1 MRIGTSVLVHNGL
14 AYQSYNWSIYR
25 PLGNVQGVID
35 ALDEYECDEIALI
48 FPTRNDQSIASKT
61 NDLDLVKNICSTSP
75 MSIGGGIRSFD
86 DIPYLRELPLERF
99 IVSSAAVLNNWKLI
113 EQLKYHFGPQ
123 AVQSI
128 LPVKYDREE
137 LYVFL
142 CSTNKFIPLNKID
155 LNAIAELSNEV
166 IIYDTNADGFMDRFK
181 FNLISKLCL
190 DPSKTIITGG
200 VGPKCIKVAQKIG
213 ISACMID
220 NRTLHSENSINA
232 LKRHARLS

>member
-1 MRIGTSVLVHNGL
+1 MRIGTSVLVHKGL
-14 AYQSYNWSIYR
+14 AYQSYNWSIFR

-35 ALDEYECDEIALI
+35 ALDEYECDEIAII
-48 FPTRNDQSIASKT
+48 FPTRNNQSIASKT
-61 NDLDLVKNICSTSP
+61 NDLDLVKNLSSTSP

-99 IVSSAAVLNNWKLI
+99 IVSSAAVLNNWKLM

-137 LYVFL
+137 LYVCI
-142 CSTNKFIPLNKID
+142 CSTNQFVRVNKLD
-155 LNAIAELSNEV
+155 LKTISEMSNEV
-166 IIYDTNADGFMDRFK
+166 IIYDTNADGLMDQFK
-181 FNLISKLCL
+181 FNLISQLCL

-200 VGPKCIKVAQKIG
+200 VGPKCMTVAEKIG

-232 LKRHARLS
+232 LKRHSRLS

>member
-61 NDLDLVKNICSTSP
+61 NDLALVKNISSTTP
-75 MSIGGGIRSFD
+75 MSIGGGIRSVD
-86 DIPYLRELPLERF
+86 DISHLRELPLERF

-137 LYVFL
+137 LYVCL